1 MRTNTVIPA
10 ESYPPTSATERHG
23 STLVVFE
30 GGRRIQWSRPGPGRW
45 RPTGVWPDPAAAATL
60 ADRLEAG
67 GTVLVVLSR
76 TGTTVSML
84 AEEFAAAP
92 DCVRKLAPAAVAP
105 GDEPVDV
112 VVPVLDWL
120 PEPLRRRGLELLR
133 SGAELARST
142 PAALLPPLVVDTP
155 DPDLP
160 QLRFALRTRH
170 DGIGGSRLAEVA
182 GHLFAARPQF
192 V

>member
-1 MRTNTVIPA
+1 MRTNTVIYGA
-10 ESYPPTSATERHG
+10 GYPLTSATERHG

-30 GGRRIQWSRPGPGRW
+30 GGRRILWSRPGPGRW
-45 RPTGVWPDPAAAATL
+45 RPTGVWPDQAAAAAL
-60 ADRLEAG
+60 AGRLEAG
-67 GTVLVVLSR
+67 DTVLVVLSH
-76 TGTTVSML
+76 TETTVSML

-92 DCVRKLAPAAVAP
+92 DCVRKLAPAAVVP

-112 VVPVLDWL
+112 LVPVLDWL
-120 PEPLRRRGLELLR
+120 PEPLRLRGLELLR
-133 SGAELARST
+133 SGAELARDT

-170 DGIGGSRLAEVA
+170 DGISGGRLAEVA